1 MLPKFY
7 YKFFT
12 FDSVDV
18 DMVLAK
24 HADSMLRERDRLL
37 TEVNETSRRLEI
49 QKATIEDI
57 EKKRMDLE
65 NKNKELCKILDVSER
80 LNLMLTMKVWSIIRV
95 IFYRIPQVMLS
106 KTNV

>member
-1 MLPKFY
+1 MPKNLEKCCKYLYIF
-7 YKFFT
+7 

-37 TEVNETSRRLEI
+37 TEVNENSRRLEI

-65 NKNKELCKILDVSER
+65 NKNRELCKILDVSE
-80 LNLMLTMKVWSIIRV
+80 L
-95 IFYRIPQVMLS
+95 
-106 KTNV
+106 